1 MSEIYQ
7 MNVKVKNVKTSAE
20 KSSVISIRKDVF
32 IKGMNI
38 PKSLEIDDNEDD
50 AHYVLAYLGNTP
62 LGTARWRSTDEGIK
76 FERFAVLD
84 GFRLLGIGRKMTEFI
99 LGQIPKGEHIY
110 LNSQDTA
117 IEFYK
122 NIGFKSVGF
131 MFEEAGIPH
140 QKMIYIRGE

>member
-1 MSEIYQ
+1 

-62 LGTARWRSTDEGIK
+62 VGTARWRRTDEGIK

-84 GFRLLGIGRKMTEFI
+84 GFRLLGIGRKMTKFI
-99 LGQIPKGEHIY
+99 LSQIPKGEHIY

-122 NIGFKSVGF
+122 NIGFKSVGP
-131 MFEEAGIPH
+131 MFEEVGIPH

>member
-1 MSEIYQ
+1 

-62 LGTARWRSTDEGIK
+62 VGTARWRRTDAGIK

-84 GFRLLGIGRKMTEFI
+84 GFRLLGIGRKMTKFI
-99 LGQIPKGEHIY
+99 LSQIPKGEHIY
-110 LNSQDTA
+110 LNSQNTA

-122 NIGFKSVGF
+122 NIGFKSVGP
-131 MFEEAGIPH
+131 MFEEVGIPH

>member
-1 MSEIYQ
+1 

-62 LGTARWRSTDEGIK
+62 VGTARWRRTDEGIK

-99 LGQIPKGEHIY
+99 LSQIPKGEHIY
-110 LNSQDTA
+110 LNSQNTA

-122 NIGFKSVGF
+122 NIGFKSVGP
-131 MFEEAGIPH
+131 MFEEVGIPH

>member
-1 MSEIYQ
+1 

-62 LGTARWRSTDEGIK
+62 VGTARWRRTDEGIK

-99 LGQIPKGEHIY
+99 FGQIPKGEHIY
-110 LNSQDTA
+110 LNSQNTA

-122 NIGFKSVGF
+122 NIGFKSVGP
-131 MFEEAGIPH
+131 MFEEVGIPH

>member
-62 LGTARWRSTDEGIK
+62 VGTARWRRTDEGIK

-84 GFRLLGIGRKMTEFI
+84 GFRLLGIGRKMTKFI
-99 LGQIPKGEHIY
+99 LSQIPKGEHIY
-110 LNSQDTA
+110 LNSQNTA

-122 NIGFKSVGF
+122 NIGFKSVGP
-131 MFEEAGIPH
+131 MFEEVGIPH

>member
-1 MSEIYQ
+1 

-62 LGTARWRSTDEGIK
+62 VGTARWRRTDEGIK

-84 GFRLLGIGRKMTEFI
+84 GFRLLGIGRKMTKFI
-99 LGQIPKGEHIY
+99 LSQIPKGEHIY
-110 LNSQDTA
+110 LNSQNTA

-122 NIGFKSVGF
+122 NIGFKSVGP
-131 MFEEAGIPH
+131 MFEEVGIPH

>member
-1 MSEIYQ
+1 
-7 MNVKVKNVKTSAE
+7 MNVKVKNVKRSVE

-38 PKSLEIDDNEDD
+38 PKSLGINDNEDD

-62 LGTARWRSTDEGIK
+62 LGTARWRRTNEGIK

>member
-62 LGTARWRSTDEGIK
+62 VGTARWRSTDEGIK

-84 GFRLLGIGRKMTEFI
+84 GFRLLGIGRKMTKFI
-99 LGQIPKGEHIY
+99 LSQIPKGEHIY
-110 LNSQDTA
+110 LNSQNTA

-122 NIGFKSVGF
+122 NIGFKSVGP
-131 MFEEAGIPH
+131 MFEEVGIPH

>member
-62 LGTARWRSTDEGIK
+62 VGTVRWRRTD
-76 FERFAVLD
+76 
-84 GFRLLGIGRKMTEFI
+84 
-99 LGQIPKGEHIY
+99 
-110 LNSQDTA
+110 
-117 IEFYK
+117 
-122 NIGFKSVGF
+122 
-131 MFEEAGIPH
+131 
-140 QKMIYIRGE
+140 

>member
-1 MSEIYQ
+1 

-62 LGTARWRSTDEGIK
+62 VGTARWRRTDEGIK

-99 LGQIPKGEHIY
+99 LSQIPKGEHIY

-122 NIGFKSVGF
+122 NIGFKSVGP
-131 MFEEAGIPH
+131 MFEEVGIPH

>member
-1 MSEIYQ
+1 

-62 LGTARWRSTDEGIK
+62 VGTARWRSTDEGIK

-99 LGQIPKGEHIY
+99 LGQIPKGEQIY

-122 NIGFKSVGF
+122 NIGFKSVGP
-131 MFEEAGIPH
+131 MFEEVGIPH

>member
-1 MSEIYQ
+1 

-62 LGTARWRSTDEGIK
+62 VGTARWRSTDEGIK

-84 GFRLLGIGRKMTEFI
+84 GFRLLGIGRKMTKFI
-99 LGQIPKGEHIY
+99 LSQIPKGEHIY
-110 LNSQDTA
+110 LNSQNTA

-122 NIGFKSVGF
+122 NIGFKSVGP
-131 MFEEAGIPH
+131 MFEEVGIPH

>member
-1 MSEIYQ
+1 MYLFE
-7 MNVKVKNVKTSAE
+7 KNIFKATG
-20 KSSVISIRKDVF
+20 SVIKFDGYLKLSK
-32 IKGMNI
+32 
-38 PKSLEIDDNEDD
+38 IDDNEDD

-62 LGTARWRSTDEGIK
+62 VGTARWRSTDEGIK

-110 LNSQDTA
+110 LNSQNTA

-122 NIGFKSVGF
+122 NIGFKSVGP
-131 MFEEAGIPH
+131 MFEEVGIPH